1 MSEFEESIV
10 EDVDFEAFEPE
21 LDEDLFDEDFDFE
34 DDDEEE
40 EYE

>member
-34 DDDEEE
+34 DEDEGEE
-40 EYE
+40 DE